1 MKGLNKI
8 KRKECYKFLIK
19 AFAIKSNFLIDL
31 VLAILKI
38 VLKLNIFLLGF

>member
-1 MKGLNKI
+1 MKRLNKI
-8 KRKECYKFLIK
+8 KRKEYYRFLIK
-19 AFAIKSNFLIDL
+19 AFAIKNNYLSGL